1 MGTELPMEPEKKL
14 LKPTTPKRDVE
25 KYLDPQD
32 EPPDVFE
39 ARMNKDLPHFP
50 DAGSKY
56 YAELD
61 DRIRVS
67 TEEGRPDYQIADGWT
82 CLSILANRDGFKLLA
97 GKLLE
102 IAEAPPGEELWLPVH
117 PKGMQ
122 MGQKLFILRMAG
134 EKPKRPE
141 SPPGPSDEEQLRA
154 SRGMLA
160 AAAKAALH
168 IPPEAGKNSI
178 S

>member
-1 MGTELPMEPEKKL
+1 MEPEKKL
-14 LKPTTPKRDVE
+14 FKPTTPQRDCE
-25 KYLDPQD
+25 KYPNPQE

-50 DAGSKY
+50 DARSKY
-56 YAELD
+56 YAELEG
-61 DRIRVS
+61 RIRTS

-82 CLSILANRDGFKLLA
+82 CMSILANSDGFKLLA

-102 IAEAPPGEELWLPVH
+102 IAGAPPGEELWLPVH
-117 PKGMQ
+117 PKGME

-134 EKPKRPE
+134 EKPEKPQPPPE
-141 SPPGPSDEEQLRA
+141 PSDEEQLRA
-154 SRGMLA
+154 SREMLA

-168 IPPEAGKNSI
+168 IPPEPGEERI